1 MTTTQLIYGIVTVV
15 LSGGLGAGAA
25 SLITSRAMARKT
37 KSETNAIDAKLPA
50 EVDSV
55 VVQGAEQAVLTMDA
69 ALKSAQARISQLEQ
83 ERAGDRARITELE
96 AKVDRL
102 QGKVEEAERAVRA
115 ARTEGAEL
123 RAELDALVR
132 DQGSRK

>member
-50 EVDSV
+50 EIDSV

-69 ALKSAQARISQLEQ
+69 ALKSAQARISQLEE

-102 QGKVEEAERAVRA
+102 QGKVEQAERAVRSGQPEVVPSIDHPPPGGPA
-115 ARTEGAEL
+115 
-123 RAELDALVR
+123 
-132 DQGSRK
+132 

>member
-15 LSGGLGAGAA
+15 LSGGLGAGVA

-55 VVQGAEQAVLTMDA
+55 VVQGAEHAVLTMDA

-102 QGKVEEAERAVRA
+102 QGKVEQAERAVRA

>member
-102 QGKVEEAERAVRA
+102 QGKVEQAERAVRA
-115 ARTEGAEL
+115 ARTEGVEL

>member
-1 MTTTQLIYGIVTVV
+1 VTTTQLIYGIVTVV

>member
-102 QGKVEEAERAVRA
+102 QGKVEQAERAVRA

>member
-37 KSETNAIDAKLPA
+37 NSEAHQLDAKLPA

-55 VVQGAEQAVLTMDA
+55 VVQGAEAAVLTMRS
-69 ALKSAQARISQLEQ
+69 ALESATARIRELE
-83 ERAGDRARITELE
+83 EDREADRRRIGELE
-96 AKVDRL
+96 AKVEELRA
-102 QGKVEEAERAVRA
+102 KVEAAEAALGD
-115 ARTEGAEL
+115 ARKAGTEL
-123 RAELDALVR
+123 RAELEQFVR
-132 DQGSRK
+132 DRSHRR

>member
-1 MTTTQLIYGIVTVV
+1 VNTTQLIYGIVTVI
-15 LSGGLGAGAA
+15 LSGGLGAGLA

-69 ALKSAQARISQLEQ
+69 ALKSAQARISQLEA

-102 QGKVEEAERAVRA
+102 QGKVEQAERAVRA
-115 ARTEGAEL
+115 ARTEGVEL

-132 DQGSRK
+132 EQGNRK